1 MAQRNH
7 KIGIEVG
14 YSLDKAGLQ
23 EVINSLQTV
32 ISLTK
37 KDLNAGN
44 LTEGVRK
51 AKEETKEV
59 AQQMQSILNASWNP
73 KLNQLDLSKV
83 NQAIKATYGNMGNLQ
98 KKFEAMGEVGER
110 GYNAIAREIL
120 NTNLQLKQSS
130 KLLDDMAV
138 SMGNT
143 IKWGLTS
150 SVFNNLTNSLQKA
163 WDFSKG
169 LDSSLNDIRIVT
181 GKSADEMARFAKT
194 ANTAA
199 SRLGASTRDFTEAAL
214 IYYQQ
219 GDSDTVANAKA
230 EITLKTANVTGQSAE
245 EVSEQLTAVWNGYKV
260 DAEQAELY
268 IDKLAAVAA
277 TTASDLEELATG
289 MSKVASAANLMGVDI
304 DQLNAALATVV
315 SVTRQAPE
323 SVGTAFKTIYARMG
337 DIEAGLDAETT
348 LGSYTEQMK
357 EIAGIDIL
365 SANGKLRDMGD
376 VIEEIGGKWHLYS
389 REQQIALSQVMAG
402 TRQYNNLL
410 SLFDNWDMYTD
421 ALRES
426 KNAAGTLSEQN
437 EIYLDRIDAKL
448 QQLSTSWEGMY
459 NTLFDTEAMG
469 SFLDM
474 AIEGVEALNRVV
486 GSLGGGLSS
495 IQGILGGIVTL
506 LNKQIA
512 RHFEQS
518 LENIEK
524 RRNNLAGE
532 ELKKDII
539 RQNVAK
545 GRTGMSENSIDLQAA
560 YSGKILSVKDAL
572 TEDEA
577 TALIQQQE
585 ELGIIQDKIDKLNE
599 YKDIFNKVKE
609 EESALFKKV
618 NDADNVTQDQ
628 FAEAIAQNADNVTKL
643 KKQNDE
649 LDGLLNQLK
658 ESKQMKFEYDAD
670 GAVLGTTYDMASDH
684 IGLKKTPSGNLTKKD
699 QKKQEKLLKIQEAAK
714 EKIVKLQKNFNKE
727 SAEHLKLQE
736 KIVKIENKEF
746 LIAED
751 IMEIDEIQNS
761 LADKKLKIQQQ
772 LEKGAEGIAEAESGA
787 RENLELELK
796 ARKDIIDQQVIQK
809 ERQLA
814 ISNAVSAAGQ
824 MTTLDSAA
832 KGAGEAF
839 AEWKN
844 GTRSLAS
851 ALQTLII
858 PMVTMFGIGM
868 KLTKAIQAYSTI
880 QSASILKTGLEVAA
894 KAKLNGATAEEII
907 MKTKETLVAQGRK
920 RVTDEQVAAILV
932 EEKVLKKKQVD
943 NTRVILTE
951 ELMQKVQKKGTA
963 TTLANAA
970 AWWAHPI
977 IAIAAATALVAVAA
991 GFAAVSAAMERNTEV
1006 QMENNSATIET
1017 EKENQKEI
1025 KSILEK
1031 YNSYHN
1037 LYLKYKEG
1045 KVANEEMAKA
1055 SEDLIDVLG
1064 RESVVV
1070 KTLRGDY
1077 ESLHEEMLK
1086 ARQEE
1091 ADKLVKSAG
1100 KRFVSAS
1107 SNLRLG
1113 VGKDKEAKYGFIPN
1127 LVGLGDVKEKD
1138 GEYIINWDFGG
1149 ALSTKDE
1156 EKIQEALYRN
1166 GMSRKTED
1174 GTGYYVNQ
1182 GSLEA
1187 TNQGIVDYYYKMQDI
1202 KENFDTKYG
1211 MTADEWESSEIAQH
1225 IEALLKE
1232 WKPLVTEFEDS
1243 EESLDEA
1250 AATEAGYDAGFD
1262 KVDDF
1267 TTFDRNYEAYIAKL
1281 KEYGVKDTEKFA
1293 EGFFTNYTEAA
1304 LEAYDARGVRKALAE
1319 NLEVD
1324 LGAINE
1330 AATGLSNADI
1340 KLLGSEVDNIDDTG
1354 DLKNYVAKVKAQS
1367 RDGQIKKQLGYADS
1381 AIGSLMDDKEL
1392 TEEQITDLQ
1401 KLEKEYSE
1409 LGEIQDRNS
1418 REYLE
1423 KLYQIKQ
1430 ALEDEAI
1437 AGKEAVTTAF
1447 ITDAQQLLEK
1457 GVSTEGLEEFRETLK
1472 EICEADYEVLVKV
1485 ESDIQSDFDSVIGV
1499 MENIDE
1505 MASKIGENFI
1515 VAAED
1520 LEELNDMFPG
1530 ILENAEILADGTMQL
1545 DREIVA
1551 SKMDAAQAEVQ
1562 ADTDKT
1568 VEKLQNQQA
1577 ELLAKRDAAQQIA
1590 DIAGA
1595 MVEGEALTVEQ
1606 ESLMNEALNTLKA
1619 DNAEITAEYEKDT
1632 QKDVTDTS
1640 KANSEIMALNF
1651 SGAYKK
1657 MAEDSEKWAKAA
1669 KQNMLVATTGRGA
1682 TTSGDINTAY
1692 SAKGSPGTVA
1702 TATKGELKGPEE
1714 INKTTNWAD
1723 VQQYYSDLAS
1733 NYNAAAINVQG
1744 KIAEILARNVKFNDR
1759 TAGISAGRGVNHKT
1773 ASGKDK
1779 EPIEAEKDIYHD
1791 INIELENIA
1800 NNLKLVESEAE
1811 KLTGQNL
1818 INNLAEQYK
1827 LLNKQIDA
1835 TAEKLAIAH
1844 GEQAA
1849 LQAQLGS
1856 LGVAFNPDGTIA
1868 NYSTTFDR
1876 LLGAAQAN
1884 PNDEAA
1890 VERFKVFEEL
1900 VDKYDN
1906 LITGTIPELIQS
1918 MHDDMDKQM
1927 ELKLQAFHY
1936 EIGLR
1941 IDISEAVKDWNEFK
1955 RDILDNIDEDDIL
1968 GGALASL
1975 KDYSDFLNNDLL
1987 QTNTEHIQDI
1997 ITQLKDIEEKGEASI
2012 YHNNKAQA
2020 LEDLKTYYEQMM
2032 EDLTYLHDKEDEIHE
2047 SYLDMLDEAQDRFDQ
2062 QIEALDTISSIIEH
2076 DKNIINM
2083 IYGEEA
2089 YGMMSKFF
2097 DKQEEVN
2104 LQQLDFLNKQIAFWQ
2119 AERDAA
2125 EEGSEEWMKANENML
2140 SAIDEFNST
2149 LEDSIQNI
2157 KDKYLNTINEIFQNL
2172 NNKVTGG
2179 MGLDYTNT
2187 EWDLINRNADQ
2198 YLDTVNAIYKVQEL
2212 QNKYLD
2218 AIEKTDS
2225 PAQQKKLNDL
2235 MQQETNYL
2243 REQDKLSEYDL
2254 ERANLKYE
2262 LALKQMALEEAQQ
2275 NKTKLRLRRDSQGN
2289 YTYQYTQ
2296 DDDQIAS
2303 IQSEIANLYN
2313 QLYNLDAEQY
2323 KGNLQEIYDIW
2334 EEFQEQMAEAAQI
2347 NDPEQRAAKELLI
2360 KQQYSDLINGLV
2372 EKNENLQANLYQ
2384 STMSH
2389 LFDLYE
2395 QNTANYADMS
2405 EDQKEI
2411 LDMFINA
2418 ETDLN
2423 GAAFDNM
2430 FNLYNTNIEQFKS
2443 MTEEQQDIL
2452 MSSMVPQW
2460 TSGIQ
2465 AMADVIIGEGGL
2477 NGVCKDAF
2485 EDLHNAT
2492 AQFEKDLTQIET
2504 NAGQTFKEIAE
2515 GGNNAYD
2522 KVKDL
2527 VEENNKL
2534 IESCST
2540 EVEAIKN
2547 VINELDLLIAKYDE
2561 VIKAARD
2568 AATKG
2573 YDYWTEENK
2582 KNAEVDSNLD
2592 RPEDD
2597 TQAPAENT
2605 SAPASASTEP
2615 AKPSLNYGSYI
2626 SVKPG
2631 VRWYADSYGGG
2642 SSGIARAGS
2651 ISYINPGA
2659 PYAYN
2664 IGGLGWVRK
2673 SDIVGY
2679 DTGGYTGDW
2688 NNNNGRLAMLHQKEL
2703 VLNANDTS
2711 NMLNAITILR
2721 DITANLGATLLNKM
2735 AAISA
2740 GGASSIGQGL
2750 AAAGMEQ
2757 TVTINA
2763 EFPNATS
2770 SKEIEDALN
2779 NLVNRASQH
2788 ITK

>member
-1 MAQRNH
+1 MAQKNH

-14 YSLDKAGLQ
+14 YSLDKTGLQ

-32 ISLTK
+32 IGLTK
-37 KDLNAGN
+37 KELNAGG
-44 LTEGVRK
+44 LSEEMRK

-59 AQQMQSILNASWNP
+59 AQQMQTILNSSWNP

-83 NQAIKATYGNMGNLQ
+83 NQSIKTTYGNMGNLQ
-98 KKFEAMGEVGER
+98 KKFAAMGDIGAK
-110 GYNAIAREIL
+110 GYNAIAREVL
-120 NTNLQLKQSS
+120 NTNLQLKQSN
-130 KLLDDMAV
+130 KLLDEMAV

-143 IKWGLTS
+143 MKWGFTS
-150 SVFNNLTNSLQKA
+150 SIFNSFTNNVQKA
-163 WDFSKG
+163 LDFSVG
-169 LDSSLNDIRIVT
+169 LNSSLNDIRIVT

-199 SRLGASTRDFTEAAL
+199 TKLGASTRDFTEAAL

-219 GDSDTVANAKA
+219 GDTDAIANAKA
-230 EITLKTANVTGQSAE
+230 EITLKTANVTGQSAS
-245 EVSEQLTAVWNGYKV
+245 EVSEQLTAVWNGYQV
-260 DAEQAELY
+260 DAANAELY

-304 DQLNAALATVV
+304 DQLNATLATVV

-357 EIAGIDIL
+357 EIAGIDVL
-365 SANGKLRDMGD
+365 SASGDLRDMGE

-426 KNAAGTLSEQN
+426 KDAAGTLSEQN
-437 EIYLDRIDAKL
+437 EIYLDRIEAKQ
-448 QQLSTSWEGMY
+448 QQLSTSWERMY
-459 NTLFDTEAMG
+459 DTLFDDEAVG
-469 SFLDM
+469 SVLDA
-474 AIEGVEALNRVV
+474 AIEGLEVLNRLVE
-486 GSLGGGLSS
+486 SLGGGLTS
-495 IQGILGGIVTL
+495 IQALLGVIVAIF
-506 LNKQIA
+506 NKQIA
-512 RHFEQS
+512 GHFEQS
-518 LENIEK
+518 IENFE
-524 RRNNLAGE
+524 RRKNNLAGE

-539 RQNVAK
+539 RQNAAE
-545 GRTGMSENSIDLQAA
+545 GRTDMSNNAIDLQTA
-560 YSGKILSVKDAL
+560 YTAKILNVKDAL
-572 TEDEA
+572 TNDEA
-577 TALIQQQE
+577 TALIEQQK

-599 YKDIFNKVKE
+599 YKDIFNEVKTE
-609 EESALFKKV
+609 ETGLFKKV
-618 NDADNVTQDQ
+618 NDADNVTQDH
-628 FAEAIAQNADNVTKL
+628 FAEAIEKIKKTQDDI

-649 LDGLLNQLK
+649 LDGILNTLK
-658 ESKQMKFEYDAD
+658 T
-670 GAVLGTTYDMASDH
+670 GTLTMSD
-684 IGLKKTPSGNLTKKD
+684 SGNIVNATKGDALRNKKGKVPTK
-699 QKKQEKLLKIQEAAK
+699 QKNEASKIAK
-714 EKIVKLQKNFNKE
+714 EQEGALKGLQKLQKKLNKDSKEYETIGKKIEKIKNKE
-727 SAEHLKLQE
+727 LLTAQD
-736 KIVKIENKEF
+736 I
-746 LIAED
+746 ED
-751 IMEIDEIQNS
+751 INKAQNK
-761 LADKKLKIQQQ
+761 LLNDKLKIQQK

-796 ARKDIIDQQVIQK
+796 ARQDIIDQQVIQK

-814 ISNAVSAAGQ
+814 ISNAVSAVGQ
-824 MTTLDSAA
+824 ATTLQASMQ
-832 KGAGEAF
+832 GAGEAF
-839 AEWKN
+839 AEWAN
-844 GTRSLAS
+844 GTRSLTS
-851 ALQTLII
+851 ALQTLVI
-858 PMVTMFGIGM
+858 PLVTIFGISS
-868 KLTKAIQAYSTI
+868 KLTKAITAYSTM
-880 QSASILKTGLEVAA
+880 QNASILKTGLEVAA
-894 KAKLNGATAEEII
+894 KEKLNGATTQEII
-907 MKTKETLVAQGRK
+907 AKTKETLVAKGRK
-920 RVTDEQVAAILV
+920 KVTDEQVAAMLI
-932 EEKVLKKKQVD
+932 EEKVLKKKQVA
-943 NTRVILTE
+943 NAGVVVSE
-951 ELMQKVQKKGTA
+951 EVMQKVQKKGTV

-977 IAIAAATALVAVAA
+977 IAIAAAAALVAVAA
-991 GFAAVSAAMERNTEV
+991 GFAFASAATEKNTEA
-1006 QMENNSATIET
+1006 QMENNKATIEA
-1017 EKENQKEI
+1017 EKEKQNEI
-1025 KSILEK
+1025 KSNLEL

-1037 LYLKYKEG
+1037 LYLQYKDG
-1045 KVANEEMAKA
+1045 KVAKEEMAKSA
-1055 SEDLIDVLG
+1055 ETLIDLLG
-1064 RESVVV
+1064 REGVVV
-1070 KTLRGDY
+1070 KSLKGDY
-1077 ESLHEEMLK
+1077 EGLNKEILK

-1091 ADKLVKSAG
+1091 ANKLVNSTESQFNAAK
-1100 KRFVSAS
+1100 
-1107 SNLRLG
+1107 SNLSLG
-1113 VGKDKEAKYGFIPN
+1113 AGKDKDADFGFIADW
-1127 LVGLGDVKEKD
+1127 VGVGDIKED
-1138 GEYIINWDFGG
+1138 GDQYIVHWDFGFG
-1149 ALSTKDE
+1149 DGDE
-1156 EKIQEALYRN
+1156 EKIQDALYQN
-1166 GMSRKTED
+1166 GMARYTED
-1174 GTGYYVNQ
+1174 GSEYYLNQ
-1182 GSLEA
+1182 GAFDA
-1187 TNQGIVDYYYKMQDI
+1187 TEEGILDYYYKMKDI
-1202 KENFDTKYG
+1202 KENYDTKYG
-1211 MTADEWESSEIAQH
+1211 MTADEWEESEIAQH
-1225 IEALLKE
+1225 IEKLLEDWEPQITEYENAQKSKNEAL
-1232 WKPLVTEFEDS
+1232 
-1243 EESLDEA
+1243 A
-1250 AATEAGYDAGFD
+1250 AQAGYNAGFD

-1267 TTFDRNYEAYIAKL
+1267 GTFDDNYDAYIKKL
-1281 KEYGVKDTEKFA
+1281 EEYGIEDPEKYA
-1293 EGFFTNYTEAA
+1293 ETFLTNYSDAA
-1304 LEAYDARGVRKALAE
+1304 LEAYDARSVRKDLAK
-1319 NLEVD
+1319 NLGVD
-1324 LGAINE
+1324 LDEINE
-1330 AATGLSNADI
+1330 AAEGLSNADI
-1340 KLLGSEVDNIDDTG
+1340 KLLGSEADRIDDVG
-1354 DLKNYVAKVKAQS
+1354 DLENYVAKIKAQS
-1367 RDGQIKKQLGYADS
+1367 RDSQITNELGYTDS
-1381 AIGSLMDDKEL
+1381 AIESLMEGKEL

-1409 LGEIQDRNS
+1409 LGDIQDRNS

-1437 AGKEAVTTAF
+1437 AGKKAATTAY
-1447 ITDAQQLLEK
+1447 IEDAQQMISEQTLTGIEMDD
-1457 GVSTEGLEEFRETLK
+1457 EELDEFKNTLK

-1485 ESDIQSDFDSVIGV
+1485 ESDIQSDFDSVVGV
-1499 MENIDE
+1499 MENIDA
-1505 MASKIGENFI
+1505 MASKIGEDFI

-1520 LEELNDMFPG
+1520 LEELNDTFPG
-1530 ILENAEILADGTMQL
+1530 ILENAQILADGTMQL

-1551 SKMDAAQAEVQ
+1551 SKMGAAQAEVQ

-1595 MVEGEALTVEQ
+1595 MVEGEALTAEQ

-1619 DNAEITAEYEKDT
+1619 DNAETTAEYEKDT
-1632 QKDVTDTS
+1632 QKDVADTS
-1640 KANSEIMALNF
+1640 KINSEAMATNF

-1669 KQNMLVATTGRGA
+1669 KQNMLVATTGKGA
-1682 TTSGDINTAY
+1682 TTSGGINTAY
-1692 SAKGSPGTVA
+1692 SATGSSGTVA
-1702 TATKGELKGPEE
+1702 TATKGELKGSED
-1714 INKTTNWAD
+1714 INNTTNWAD
-1723 VQQYYSDLAS
+1723 VQKYYSDLAA
-1733 NYNAAAINVQG
+1733 NYNSAAINVQG
-1744 KIAEILARNVKFNDR
+1744 KIAEILARNAKFNDR
-1759 TAGISAGRGVNHKT
+1759 TTGVGTGKGADRKKDSGN
-1773 ASGKDK
+1773 GKD
-1779 EPIEAEKDIYHD
+1779 PIEAEKDIYHD
-1791 INIELENIA
+1791 INVELENIA
-1800 NNLKLVESEAE
+1800 NNLELVESETE
-1811 KLTGQNL
+1811 KLTGQDL

-1835 TAEKLAIAH
+1835 TAEKLTIAH

-1856 LGVAFNPDGTIA
+1856 LGVTFNSDGTIA
-1868 NYSTTFDR
+1868 NYSAIFDK

-1890 VERFKVFEEL
+1890 AEKFKVFEEL
-1900 VDKYDN
+1900 VGKYDD

-1927 ELKLQAFHY
+1927 ELKLQAFHH
-1936 EIGLR
+1936 EVDLR
-1941 IDISEAVKDWNEFK
+1941 IDMSEAVKDWNEFK

-1968 GGALASL
+1968 GGALANL
-1975 KDYSDFLNNDLL
+1975 KDYSDFLNNGLL

-2012 YHNNKAQA
+2012 YHNNEAQA

-2062 QIEALDTISSIIEH
+2062 QIEALDTISSLIEH

-2125 EEGSEEWMKANENML
+2125 EKGSEEWEKANENML

-2157 KDKYLNTINEIFQNL
+2157 KDKYLNAINEIFQNL

-2187 EWDLINRNADQ
+2187 EWDLINKNADQ

-2225 PAQQKKLNDL
+2225 PTQQKKLNDL

-2275 NKTKLRLRRDSQGN
+2275 NKTQLRLRRDSQGN

-2296 DDDQIAS
+2296 DDDQVAS
-2303 IQSEIANLYN
+2303 IQSEIADLYN

-2323 KGNLQEIYDIW
+2323 RGNLQEIYDIW
-2334 EEFQEQMAEAAQI
+2334 EEFQEQMAAAAQI

-2389 LFDLYE
+2389 LFDLYN

-2418 ETDLN
+2418 ETDLT

-2430 FNLYNTNIEQFKS
+2430 FDLYNVNIEHFRN
-2443 MTEEQQDIL
+2443 MTDEQQDIL
-2452 MSSMVPQW
+2452 MTSLVPQW

-2465 AMADVIIGEGGL
+2465 AMVDTIIGEGGL
-2477 NGVCKDAF
+2477 NGVCKDTF

-2492 AQFEKDLTQIET
+2492 AQFEEDLTQIET

-2515 GGNNAYD
+2515 GSNNAYD

-2540 EVEAIKN
+2540 EVEAIKG
-2547 VINELDLLIAKYDE
+2547 VITELDLLIAKYDE
-2561 VIKAARD
+2561 VVQAAKD

-2573 YDYWTEENK
+2573 YDYWIEENK
-2582 KNAEVDSNLD
+2582 KNAEVDPNLD
-2592 RPEDD
+2592 KPEED
-2597 TQAPAENT
+2597 TPAPADNT
-2605 SAPASASTEP
+2605 PPPTTNPEP
-2615 AKPSLNYGSYI
+2615 TGPTKPSLTKGSYVE
-2626 SVKPG
+2626 VKSG
-2631 VRWYADSYGGG
+2631 TRWYADSYGGG
-2642 SSGIARAGS
+2642 SSGIARSGKIA
-2651 ISYINPGA
+2651 YINTKGSH
-2659 PYAYN
+2659 AYN

-2673 SDIVGY
+2673 TDIVGY
-2679 DTGGYTGDW
+2679 DTGGYTGEW
-2688 NNNNGRLAMLHQKEL
+2688 NNNSGRLAMLHQKEL
-2703 VLNANDTS
+2703 VLNANDTA
-2711 NMLNAITILR
+2711 NMLSAITILR

-2735 AAISA
+2735 ASISA
-2740 GGASSIGQGL
+2740 GGTGSIGQGL

-2757 TVTINA
+2757 NVVINA

>member
-1 MAQRNH
+1 MAQKNH

-14 YSLDKAGLQ
+14 YSLDKTGLQ

-37 KDLNAGN
+37 KELNAGN
-44 LTEGVRK
+44 LSEDLRK

-83 NQAIKATYGNMGNLQ
+83 NQSIKATYGNMGNLQ
-98 KKFEAMGEVGER
+98 KKFEAMGDAGAR
-110 GYNAIAREIL
+110 GYNAIAREVL

-150 SVFNNLTNSLQKA
+150 SVFNNLTGSLQKA

-199 SRLGASTRDFTEAAL
+199 SKLGASTRDFTEAAL

-219 GDSDTVANAKA
+219 GDSDAVANAKA
-230 EITLKTANVTGQSAE
+230 EITLKTANVTGQSAD

-304 DQLNAALATVV
+304 DQLNATLATVL

-337 DIEAGLDAETT
+337 DIEAGLDADTT

-357 EIAGIDIL
+357 EIAGINVL
-365 SANGKLRDMGD
+365 NANGQLRDMGE

-426 KNAAGTLSEQN
+426 KDAAGTLNEQN

-459 NTLFDTEAMG
+459 DTLFDEEAIG

-474 AIEGVEALNRVV
+474 VIEGVESLNRIVD
-486 GSLGGGLSS
+486 SLGGGLSS
-495 IQGILGGIVTL
+495 VQGILGGVVTMF
-506 LNKQIA
+506 NKQIA
-512 RHFEQS
+512 GRFEQS
-518 LENIEK
+518 LENIER

-539 RQNVAK
+539 RQNAAE
-545 GRTGMSENSIDLQAA
+545 GRTDMSGNSIDLQAV
-560 YSGKILSVKDAL
+560 YTGKILSVKDAL
-572 TEDEA
+572 TNDEA
-577 TALIQQQE
+577 TALIEQQK

-599 YKDIFNKVKE
+599 YKNIFNEVKA
-609 EESALFKKV
+609 EESTLFKKV

-658 ESKQMKFEYDAD
+658 ESKQFKLKFDAD
-670 GAVLGTTYDMASDH
+670 GEVAGTTYDMASDH
-684 IGLKKTPSGNLTKKD
+684 IGSKKTPKGNLTKKD
-699 QKKQEKLLKIQEAAK
+699 QKKQDKLFKTQEAAK

-727 SAEHLKLQE
+727 SEEHLKLQE
-736 KIVKIENKEF
+736 KITKIEKKEF
-746 LIAED
+746 LTAED
-751 IMEIDEIQNS
+751 IMEIDKIQNS
-761 LADKKLKIQQQ
+761 LMDKKLKIQQQ

-796 ARKDIIDQQVIQK
+796 ARQDIIDQQVVQK

-824 MTTLDSAA
+824 MMTLDSAA

-839 AEWKN
+839 AEWAN
-844 GTRSLAS
+844 GTRSLSS
-851 ALQTLII
+851 ALQTLVI
-858 PMVTMFGIGM
+858 PMVTIFGIGT
-868 KLTKAIQAYSTI
+868 KLTRAIQAYSTM

-894 KAKLNGATAEEII
+894 KEKLNGASAQEII
-907 MKTKETLVAQGRK
+907 AKTKETLVAQGRK
-920 RVTDEQVAAILV
+920 RVTDEQVAAMLI
-932 EEKVLKKKQVD
+932 EEKVLKKKQVA
-943 NTRVILTE
+943 NAGVVVSE
-951 ELMQKVQKKGTA
+951 EVMQKVQKKGTV

-977 IAIAAATALVAVAA
+977 IAIAAAAALVAVAA
-991 GFAAVSAAMERNTEV
+991 GFAFVSAATEKNTEA
-1006 QMENNSATIET
+1006 QMENNKATIEA
-1017 EKENQKEI
+1017 EKEKQNEI
-1025 KSILEK
+1025 KSNLEL

-1037 LYLKYKEG
+1037 LYLQYKDG
-1045 KVANEEMAKA
+1045 KVAKEEMAKSA
-1055 SEDLIDVLG
+1055 ETLIDLLG
-1064 RESVVV
+1064 REGVVV
-1070 KTLRGDY
+1070 KSLKGDY
-1077 ESLHEEMLK
+1077 EGLNEEILK
-1086 ARQEE
+1086 ARQKE
-1091 ADKLVKSAG
+1091 ADNLVASTQKQYNSAQSNLHLGAG
-1100 KRFVSAS
+1100 KDQKAD
-1107 SNLRLG
+1107 L
-1113 VGKDKEAKYGFIPN
+1113 GFIGDW
-1127 LVGLGDVKEKD
+1127 VGLGDVKED
-1138 GEYIINWDFGG
+1138 GDQYIIKWDFG
-1149 ALSTKDE
+1149 LSDGDE
-1156 EKIQEALYRN
+1156 EKIQDALYQN
-1166 GMSRKTED
+1166 GMARESED
-1174 GTGYYVNQ
+1174 GTEYYLNQ
-1182 GSLEA
+1182 GAFDA
-1187 TNQGIVDYYYKMQDI
+1187 TDEGVLDYYYKMKDI
-1202 KENFDTKYG
+1202 KDNYKTKYG

-1225 IEALLKE
+1225 IEKLLEEWEPQITEYENAQKSKNEAL
-1232 WKPLVTEFEDS
+1232 
-1243 EESLDEA
+1243 A
-1250 AATEAGYDAGFD
+1250 AQAGYNAGFD
-1262 KVDDF
+1262 KVDNF
-1267 TTFDRNYEAYIAKL
+1267 STFDSNYDAYIAKL
-1281 KEYGVKDTEKFA
+1281 EEYGVEDPEKYAEKFL
-1293 EGFFTNYTEAA
+1293 TNYSDAA
-1304 LEAYDARGVRKALAE
+1304 LEAYDARSVRKDLAK
-1319 NLEVD
+1319 NLGVD
-1324 LGAINE
+1324 LSTINE
-1330 AATGLSNADI
+1330 AAAGLSNADI
-1340 KLLGSEVDNIDDTG
+1340 KLLGTESDKIDDTG
-1354 DLKNYVAKVKAQS
+1354 DLKNYVAKIKAQS
-1367 RDGQIKKQLGYADS
+1367 RDSQIKDQLGYTDS
-1381 AIGSLMDDKEL
+1381 AIESLMEGKEL

-1437 AGKEAVTTAF
+1437 AGKEAATTAY

-1457 GVSTEGLEEFRETLK
+1457 GVSTEGLDEFRDTLK

-1485 ESDIQSDFDSVIGV
+1485 ESDIQSDFDSVVGV

-1505 MASKIGENFI
+1505 MASKIGEDFI

-1520 LEELNDMFPG
+1520 LEELNDTFPG
-1530 ILENAEILADGTMQL
+1530 ILENAKILADGTMQL

-1551 SKMDAAQAEVQ
+1551 SKMGAAQAEVQ

-1595 MVEGEALTVEQ
+1595 MVEGEALTAEQ

-1619 DNAEITAEYEKDT
+1619 DNAETTAEYEKDT
-1632 QKDVTDTS
+1632 QKDVADTS
-1640 KANSEIMALNF
+1640 KINSEAMATNF

-1669 KQNMLVATTGRGA
+1669 KQNMLVATTGKGS
-1682 TTSGDINTAY
+1682 TTSGGINTAY
-1692 SAKGSPGTVA
+1692 SAKGSSGTVA
-1702 TATKGELKGPEE
+1702 TATKGELKGSED

-1723 VQQYYSDLAS
+1723 VQKYYSDLAS
-1733 NYNAAAINVQG
+1733 NYNTAAINVQG
-1744 KIAEILARNVKFNDR
+1744 KIAEILARNAKFNDR
-1759 TAGISAGRGVNHKT
+1759 TTGVGTGRGADRKKD
-1773 ASGKDK
+1773 SGSDKD
-1779 EPIEAEKDIYHD
+1779 PIEAEKDIYHD

-1800 NNLKLVESEAE
+1800 NNLELVESETE
-1811 KLTGQNL
+1811 KLTGQDL

-1835 TAEKLAIAH
+1835 TAEKLTIAH

-1856 LGVAFNPDGTIA
+1856 LGVAFNSDGTIA
-1868 NYSTTFDR
+1868 NYSAVFDR

-1890 VERFKVFEEL
+1890 AERFKVFEEL
-1900 VDKYDN
+1900 VGKYDD

-1927 ELKLQAFHY
+1927 ELKLQAFHH
-1936 EIGLR
+1936 EIDLR

-1968 GGALASL
+1968 GGALANL

-2012 YHNNKAQA
+2012 YHNNEAQA

-2047 SYLDMLDEAQDRFDQ
+2047 SYLNMLDEAQDRFDQ
-2062 QIEALDTISSIIEH
+2062 QIEALDTISSLIEH

-2083 IYGEEA
+2083 IYGEQA

-2125 EEGSEEWMKANENML
+2125 EEGSDEWEKANENML

-2187 EWDLINRNADQ
+2187 EWDLINKNADQ

-2235 MQQETNYL
+2235 MQQETNHL

-2275 NKTKLRLRRDSQGN
+2275 NKTQLRLRRDSQGN

-2296 DDDQIAS
+2296 DDDQVAS
-2303 IQSEIANLYN
+2303 IQSEIADLYN

-2323 KGNLQEIYDIW
+2323 RGNLQEIYDIW
-2334 EEFQEQMAEAAQI
+2334 EEFQERMAEAAQI

-2389 LFDLYE
+2389 LFDLYN

-2405 EDQKEI
+2405 EDQKAI

-2418 ETDLN
+2418 ETDLT

-2430 FNLYNTNIEQFKS
+2430 FDLYNTNIEHFRN
-2443 MTEEQQDIL
+2443 MTDEQQDIL
-2452 MSSMVPQW
+2452 MTSLVPQW

-2465 AMADVIIGEGGL
+2465 AMVDTIIGEGGL
-2477 NGVCKDAF
+2477 DEVCKDTF

-2492 AQFEKDLTQIET
+2492 TQFEEDLTQIET

-2540 EVEAIKN
+2540 EVEAIKD

-2561 VIKAARD
+2561 VIKAAKD

-2573 YDYWTEENK
+2573 YDYWIEENK
-2582 KNAEVDSNLD
+2582 KNAEVDPNLD
-2592 RPEDD
+2592 KPEDND
-2597 TQAPAENT
+2597 PAPVENTPAPTPAPA
-2605 SAPASASTEP
+2605 APAA
-2615 AKPSLNYGSYI
+2615 PSLNYGSYI

-2631 VRWYADSYGGG
+2631 TRWYADSYGGG
-2642 SSGIARAGS
+2642 NSGTARAGT
-2651 ISYINPGA
+2651 ISYINWGA

-2664 IGGLGWVRK
+2664 IGGLGWVKK

-2679 DTGGYTGDW
+2679 DTGGYTGEW
-2688 NNNNGRLAMLHQKEL
+2688 SNNNGRLAMLHQKEL
-2703 VLNANDTS
+2703 VLNANDTT
-2711 NMLNAITILR
+2711 NMLSAISILR

-2735 AAISA
+2735 ASISA
-2740 GGASSIGQGL
+2740 GSTGSIGQGL
-2750 AAAGMEQ
+2750 AATGMEQ
-2757 TVTINA
+2757 NVVINA

-2770 SKEIEDALN
+2770 SKEIEEALN